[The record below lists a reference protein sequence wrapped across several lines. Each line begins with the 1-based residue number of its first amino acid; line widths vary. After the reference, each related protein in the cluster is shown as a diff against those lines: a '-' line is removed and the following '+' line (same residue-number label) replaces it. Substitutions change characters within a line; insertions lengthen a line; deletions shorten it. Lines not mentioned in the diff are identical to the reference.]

1 MMRWRVASSI
11 VGVVGGK
18 VKTFSDARVGDGLLE
33 RSCWR
38 RRNLACGERYG
49 GASIPWRRSERRWS
63 ASDAGVG
70 VVASDA
76 AADSS
81 GGTAAASE
89 GLDTFHVGNQDMWEG
104 SAGGKKDQAE
114 SLRTDHAMIELI
126 SAYNPSHLMVHWV
139 VPPHLLS
146 LVLLR
151 NLLRRGA
158 TVACVGRTSRL
169 LRVVDAV

>member
-1 MMRWRVASSI
+1 
-11 VGVVGGK
+11 
-18 VKTFSDARVGDGLLE
+18 
-33 RSCWR
+33 
-38 RRNLACGERYG
+38 
-49 GASIPWRRSERRWS
+49 
-63 ASDAGVG
+63 
-70 VVASDA
+70 
-76 AADSS
+76 
-81 GGTAAASE
+81 
-89 GLDTFHVGNQDMWEG
+89 MWEG

-126 SAYNPSHLMVHWV
+126 SAYNPGHLMVHWV

-169 LRVVDAV
+169 LRVVDAVCGRKSSEMAPRASEMNDVALKHPKTIAELRAHRDDVVAL